1 MCWNLFVGW
10 ENRNRRSCTGIR
22 EKPAIFLDFGVQMLN
37 GELRLP
43 GTPSL
48 VFVFYVLVLLPWLAL
63 RSTRRLRQNPQLLD
77 DLRVRRRIWRSSIVM
92 LLLLLWMATATGWGF
107 GYSAFRGPAD
117 LPGTVSKSLLC
128 LVACLALLFGS
139 SRLRTPQQRRQMF
152 VYRFVPG
159 TGADWVLKIALAVTA
174 GISEEVVYRGVLVQ
188 ILWYSLGE
196 FWLAIG
202 ISAIGFVLA
211 HRQQGLQ
218 SMLVILTIALLMQWL
233 VQSTGTLLGAMVV
246 HALYDIIAMVVIARQ
261 SARDAPRPDASGQ

>member
-1 MCWNLFVGW
+1 
-10 ENRNRRSCTGIR
+10 
-22 EKPAIFLDFGVQMLN
+22 
-37 GELRLP
+37 
-43 GTPSL
+43 
-48 VFVFYVLVLLPWLAL
+48 
-63 RSTRRLRQNPQLLD
+63 
-77 DLRVRRRIWRSSIVM
+77 
-92 LLLLLWMATATGWGF
+92 
-107 GYSAFRGPAD
+107 
-117 LPGTVSKSLLC
+117 
-128 LVACLALLFGS
+128 
-139 SRLRTPQQRRQMF
+139 MF

-196 FWLAIG
+196 FWLATG

-218 SMLVILTIALLMQWL
+218 SMLVILAIALLMQWL

-261 SARDAPRPDASGQ
+261 AARDAHEPADQ